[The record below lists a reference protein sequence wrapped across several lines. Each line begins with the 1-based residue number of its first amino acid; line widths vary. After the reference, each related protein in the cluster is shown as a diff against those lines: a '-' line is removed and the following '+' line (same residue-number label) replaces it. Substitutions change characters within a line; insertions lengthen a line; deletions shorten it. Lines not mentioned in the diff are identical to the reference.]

1 MDVKEIESERLKRK
15 YEIVLPLRKIAEL
28 EEEKLEEVRS
38 TAHIRGFRPGKVP
51 MSLIKKRF
59 GDAVRS
65 NVLDEHSKSV
75 LEEFLKSK
83 DEKPVAGLNVA
94 LADREDENS
103 DYVLTVD
110 YECTPE
116 IPDVDLSL
124 IEIEKLV
131 ADIDDDFV
139 SQAMRDDM
147 VRQPKFDEAP
157 EGYAIQRGDG
167 VHLSYRARSMDE
179 SSLQTDETSVD
190 VIVDPV
196 ENNEESRLNAIK
208 FDKVPHFLRSMIYD
222 QLGMSDH
229 LIGMKVGDT
238 ARIELDVPKHAL
250 NGPLS
255 GKKAIFDIE
264 IKSINKSSSDFDEE
278 EFASWLDYDS
288 AEAYR
293 LELVARLKHYYEKLS
308 KEIMVENLIQ
318 ELSKKLEFDVP
329 ETLVDNEIKYHARR
343 LAHAAPDDQESGS
356 GDPSSSGSES
366 GTPDAEADS
375 GGGTAES
382 EVENQIRKL
391 AERRVRH
398 FLFMEHL
405 TEKHQISIESNEFLD
420 FVKSIAGSETS
431 LSSMLERCQKD
442 AGYRQNIVNMA
453 TTDKTSNFVLELA
466 NSETKKVPPEDLIK
480 ISQER
485 LDDSLAYGFRDGL
498 DFV

>member
-110 YECTPE
+110 YECTPQ
-116 IPDVDLSL
+116 IPDVDLSS
-124 IEIEKLV
+124 IEVEKLV

-157 EGYAIQRGDG
+157 DGYAIQRGDG
-167 VHLSYRARSMDE
+167 AHLSYRARPVDE
-179 SSLQTDETSVD
+179 SSSQTDEISLD
-190 VIVDPV
+190 LIVDPV
-196 ENNEESRLNAIK
+196 ENNEESRFDAMK
-208 FDKVPHFLRSMIYD
+208 FDKVPHYLRSMIYD
-222 QLGMSDH
+222 KFRMSDH
-229 LIGMKVGDT
+229 LIGLKVGDT
-238 ARIELDVPKHAL
+238 ARIELDVPEHAL
-250 NGPLS
+250 TGQLS

-264 IKSINKSSSDFDEE
+264 IKSITKSSSDFDEE
-278 EFASWLDYDS
+278 EFARKLEYDS

-293 LELVARLKHYYEKLS
+293 FELMARLKHFYEKLS
-308 KEIMVENLIQ
+308 KEILIEYLIQ

-329 ETLVDNEIKYHARR
+329 ETLVENEVNYHSRR
-343 LAHAAPDDQESGS
+343 LAHAEPGDQESGS
-356 GDPSSSGSES
+356 GDPGSSGSES
-366 GTPDAEADS
+366 DALGAEADS
-375 GGGTAES
+375 GDGTAEP

-398 FLFMEHL
+398 FLFLEHL
-405 TEKHQISIESNEFLD
+405 TEKHQISVDSNEFLD
-420 FVKSIAGSETS
+420 FVKSIAGSETR

-453 TTDKTSNFVLELA
+453 TTDKTSNFMLELA
-466 NSETKKVPPEDLIK
+466 KLEIKKVPPEDLIK
-480 ISQER
+480 ISRER